1 MTIVNHPDI
10 KHFIRERSNLF
21 WYIPANKKEEIS
33 HELLVE
39 TIFNYGD
46 LNDVRQL
53 IMIMGIEQ
61 LSDIFSGIKGRKKL
75 NYYPEMYHFYSVLIN
90 KYVHS
95 DI

>member
-1 MTIVNHPDI
+1 MNSPEI
-10 KHFIRERSNLF
+10 KAFIRQHSNLF
-21 WYIPANKKEEIS
+21 WSIPADKKEEIS

-39 TIFNYGD
+39 TIFNYGN

-53 IMIMGIEQ
+53 IMIMGIER

-90 KYVHS
+90 KYAHS